1 MTSIPRETGTSCKGW
16 PRLMDLAK
24 CQHTTDENHRFEH
37 FCVEVVELLSKLFI
51 VFQHQTLQEKTH
63 SKTSSPMGLW
73 ILWILNDSCK
83 HFWGVGGVG
92 CLLEHPGLAYH
103 HTTAW
108 KAAGVR
114 PHRALVGLMGTMAP
128 EPVNLED
135 TCCYPLAI
143 SRHSQHM

>member
-1 MTSIPRETGTSCKGW
+1 
-16 PRLMDLAK
+16 
-24 CQHTTDENHRFEH
+24 
-37 FCVEVVELLSKLFI
+37 
-51 VFQHQTLQEKTH
+51 
-63 SKTSSPMGLW
+63 MGLW
-73 ILWILNDSCK
+73 ILNDLSCK

-92 CLLEHPGLAYH
+92 CLLEHQGLAKIH
-103 HTTAW
+103 HTMAW

>member
-1 MTSIPRETGTSCKGW
+1 
-16 PRLMDLAK
+16 
-24 CQHTTDENHRFEH
+24 
-37 FCVEVVELLSKLFI
+37 
-51 VFQHQTLQEKTH
+51 
-63 SKTSSPMGLW
+63 MGLW

-83 HFWGVGGVG
+83 HFWGVGGVY
-92 CLLEHPGLAYH
+92 LSTKVWLKSIIPRHSV
-103 HTTAW
+103 AW

-143 SRHSQHM
+143 SRNSQHM